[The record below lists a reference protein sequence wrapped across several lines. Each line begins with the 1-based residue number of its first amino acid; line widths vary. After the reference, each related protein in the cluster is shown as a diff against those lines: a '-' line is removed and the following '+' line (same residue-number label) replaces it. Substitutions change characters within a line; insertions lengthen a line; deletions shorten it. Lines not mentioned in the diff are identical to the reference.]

1 MIKCEHG
8 QIEIEG
14 NLEETLTE
22 LIHVI
27 HGIRETLK
35 DGEEKDYF
43 DMIIRSVLNNTNET
57 KKFFDATVTSME
69 VERQEKNEGE
79 TK

>member
-8 QIEIEG
+8 EIEIEG

-35 DGEEKDYF
+35 GKEEKDYF
-43 DMIIRSVLNNTNET
+43 DMIIRSVLDNTERT

-69 VERQEKNEGE
+69 IERREKNED
-79 TK
+79 

>member
-1 MIKCEHG
+1 MIKCKQG